1 MELTQTIDETRRLR
15 RSLGELAL
23 VPTMGALHEGHLA
36 LIRRARELAD
46 KVAVSIF
53 VNPTQF
59 GPSEGL
65 SEYPRPIER
74 DLELCRAEG
83 VDLVFHPDAD
93 EIYPPHETDVTVD
106 VPALGGMLEGAHR
119 PGHFVG
125 VCRVCAKLFNIIQP
139 QVACFGLKDYQQ
151 LLIIEAMV
159 RGMCVPMRIER
170 CATVREADGLA
181 LSSRNAYLEPDHRRR
196 AVALHKSLVLA
207 QRLVADGQ
215 SDPQIVEQAMQHEL
229 EAHRLAV
236 DYAVVRSAHT
246 LEALD
251 AIHPS
256 VTAAV
261 CLVAA
266 RLDQVRLI
274 DAVLI
279 G

>member
-1 MELTQTIDETRRLR
+1 MELTRTIVETRRLR

-23 VPTMGALHEGHLA
+23 VPTMGALHEGHLS

-59 GPSEGL
+59 GPSDDL

-74 DLELCRAEG
+74 DLDLCRAEG
-83 VDLVFHPDAD
+83 VDLVFHPEVDA
-93 EIYPPHETDVTVD
+93 IYPSQETEVTVD

-119 PGHFVG
+119 PGHFGG
-125 VCRVCAKLFNIIQP
+125 VCRVCTKLFNIIEP

-159 RGMCVPMRIER
+159 RGMSLPIRIER

-181 LSSRNAYLEPDHRRR
+181 MSSRNAYLKPDQRRR

-215 SDPQIVEQAMQHEL
+215 GDPQIVEQAMQHEL
-229 EAHRLAV
+229 EAHRPDV
-236 DYAVVRSAHT
+236 DYAVVRNAHT

-251 AIHPS
+251 AINPS
-256 VTAAV
+256 MTAAV
-261 CLVAA
+261 CLVAG
-266 RLDQVRLI
+266 RLEQVRLI
-274 DAVLI
+274 DNVLI
-279 G
+279 D